1 MSLILQRYLALD
13 YSSFK
18 IRSTKSEILHS
29 PWDSLRRTPYGGN
42 KSKILNSND
51 RNKHRHKSRAV
62 VFDFGFWSFV
72 FVSSFELRISNLNA
86 YPTTGYLILYHT
98 MYRSSTNI
106 VASMP
111 AKLVADIVVLFLDN
125 PGEAV
130 GRDQIRNPKQIQN

>member
-1 MSLILQRYLALD
+1 MRCEFIGTLLLQRHLALD

-18 IRSTKSEILHS
+18 IRSTKSEI
-29 PWDSLRRTPYGGN
+29 RN

-51 RNKHRHKSRAV
+51 RNKHRRKSGAV

-98 MYRSSTNI
+98 MYRSSIILNALMQQYI
-106 VASMP
+106 SV
-111 AKLVADIVVLFLDN
+111 
-125 PGEAV
+125 
-130 GRDQIRNPKQIQN
+130 